1 MHGLRGQ
8 FPLGNQGWLPRH
20 TANLPHPPMS
30 GREQSRETRL
40 SIADIARM
48 GSSLQGVADAICLA
62 RATLRNIK
70 RI

>member
-1 MHGLRGQ
+1 
-8 FPLGNQGWLPRH
+8 
-20 TANLPHPPMS
+20 MS